1 MPQVHLLAQYESL
14 VQQHQAQFNPSAR
27 STTGIDVRNPAS
39 TANPHPT
46 SCAVSVLQRRGGSMT
61 GIWVSLSA
69 YGGVTTREALAVFW
83 AAGVRQ
89 VELAIGVKP
98 SPDTVDVLRQYGQQ
112 GMRYRAHHAIVW
124 QEQRSFNLADSFD
137 TRYFERLTD
146 WLAAMDITAYSVH
159 GGSCCPSDNPAAA
172 YVRFLCHVDQL
183 SQLCRDRGIRL
194 GVETMYP
201 ALSDTKQYLL
211 QNTAQVEQFLHD
223 LPSIDLVIDLA
234 HLNIWKTE
242 TISEKLHLLQ
252 LAQDRLLE
260 IHISDNDGYRD
271 SHTAV
276 SDRTWWLPYAAM
288 FPPGVAIVL
297 ESRMN
302 RQSVEQV
309 KQQVEA
315 TQALIRRTYR

>member
-1 MPQVHLLAQYESL
+1 M
-14 VQQHQAQFNPSAR
+14 N
-27 STTGIDVRNPAS
+27 
-39 TANPHPT
+39 
-46 SCAVSVLQRRGGSMT
+46 

-69 YGGVTTREALAVFW
+69 YGGVTTRESLAVLW
-83 AAGVRQ
+83 AAGVRH

-98 SPDTVDVLRQYGQQ
+98 NSDTVDVLRQYGQQ

-124 QEQRSFNLADSFD
+124 QEQKSFNLADSFD
-137 TRYFERLTD
+137 ARYFERLTD
-146 WLAAMDITAYSVH
+146 WLALMDITAYSVH
-159 GGSCCPSDNPAAA
+159 AGSYHLSEDPAAVYA
-172 YVRFLCHVDQL
+172 RFLDHVDQL

-201 ALSDTKQYLL
+201 ALSEDTSQYLL
-211 QNTAQVEQFLHD
+211 QNADQVEQFLHD
-223 LPSIDLVIDLA
+223 LPNIALVIDMA
-234 HLNIWKTE
+234 HLNIWKQE
-242 TISEKLHLLQ
+242 TIVEKLSLFE
-252 LAQDRLLE
+252 LARNQLLE
-260 IHISDNDGYRD
+260 IHVSDNDGYRD

-276 SDRTWWLPYAAM
+276 SDLTWWVPYVAT

>member
-1 MPQVHLLAQYESL
+1 M
-14 VQQHQAQFNPSAR
+14 N
-27 STTGIDVRNPAS
+27 
-39 TANPHPT
+39 
-46 SCAVSVLQRRGGSMT
+46 

-69 YGGVTTREALAVFW
+69 YGGVTTREALAVLW
-83 AAGVRQ
+83 AVGVRQ

-98 SPDTVDVLRQYGQQ
+98 SPDTVEVLRQYGQQ

-137 TRYFERLTD
+137 ARYFERLTD
-146 WLAAMDITAYSVH
+146 WLAAMDIIAYSVH
-159 GGSCCPSDNPAAA
+159 AGSYHSSDDPAVA
-172 YVRFLCHVDQL
+172 YTRFLDHVNQL

-201 ALSDTKQYLL
+201 ALSEDTSQYLL
-211 QNTAQVEQFLHD
+211 QNTAQVGQLLHD
-223 LPSIDLVIDLA
+223 LPDIDLVVDMA
-234 HLNIWKTE
+234 HLNIWRTA
-242 TISEKLHLLQ
+242 TISQKLQVLQ
-252 LAQDRLLE
+252 IAQNRILE

-276 SDRTWWLPYAAM
+276 SDRTWWLDYAAM
-288 FPPGVAIVL
+288 FPPSVAIVL

-309 KQQVEA
+309 KQLVET
-315 TQALIRRTYR
+315 TQALIRRTYP